1 MARNRPA
8 SSWGHPL
15 FRWALALVG
24 VAAAVATLAVVVA
37 TAMQRSLVWWEMTA
51 IALAALI
58 VAAVIKRSNVQKARR
73 RAIDMRDSALW

>member
-1 MARNRPA
+1 MARNRSA
-8 SSWGHPL
+8 SSWGHPM
-15 FRWALALVG
+15 FRLALTLVG

-37 TAMQRSLVWWEMTA
+37 NVIQRSLMWWEMTA
-51 IALAALI
+51 ISLAALV

>member
-1 MARNRPA
+1 M
-8 SSWGHPL
+8 
-15 FRWALALVG
+15 FRLALTLVG

-37 TAMQRSLVWWEMTA
+37 NVIQRSLMWWEMTA
-51 IALAALI
+51 ISLAALV